1 MLSGKFGPGG
11 LVHSIYTLVIKA
23 LIIHET
29 SPISY
34 RKQLRIYKYKSL
46 NDFKTALLLE
56 LLDLPALLFVSL
68 ANLFIVVHLRETLC
82 LYMLVIG
89 LFAHGHQVVD
99 RCTLLR
105 VPAGQVKLSGI
116 CVCYDALPF
125 INVPHEDIHVLEIE
139 LQIVWLHSC
148 FPFITH
154 EAVVQFYIMRIPYVI
169 CFEGLVRL
177 VAELAKNIRR
187 DSLSNKGRHRS
198 KNGDYSNSVVFK
210 YSVLVRVFFLSFVE
224 GKKLFRSLLPRV
236 YACYPFPDSQ
246 FVQLLPQS

>member
-1 MLSGKFGPGG
+1 
-11 LVHSIYTLVIKA
+11 
-23 LIIHET
+23 
-29 SPISY
+29 
-34 RKQLRIYKYKSL
+34 
-46 NDFKTALLLE
+46 
-56 LLDLPALLFVSL
+56 
-68 ANLFIVVHLRETLC
+68 
-82 LYMLVIG
+82 MLVIG

-105 VPAGQVKLSGI
+105 VPAGQIKLSGI

-154 EAVVQFYIMRIPYVI
+154 EAVVQFHIMRIPYVI

-198 KNGDYSNSVVFK
+198 KNGNYSNSVVFK